1 MQHLRMHRTVAIG
14 NLAVFI
20 MAEAGVVGACAAV
33 VGACAAVVGACAAV
47 IAMSLVAI
55 EIRLQSSVV
64 QTWPLLVQLM
74 SGVQTMPTEAI
85 LFMCL

>member
-33 VGACAAVVGACAAV
+33 

-55 EIRLQSSVV
+55 EIQLQSSVV